1 MTFTQVLTILRGY
14 MANIEAPDGSS
25 LLDAVVARDS
35 RFAGALETGR
45 SYFQTWKDHSRDPS
59 SPSLSIWP
67 FLMALQNKVGMELKV
82 DINQHRLKEE
92 WQVSGGNLARLEE
105 VLTGDGPHV
114 VIMRHGTQFSDKP
127 DKIEMMRF
135 PANMK
140 EPLTGISMA
149 QATATGVA
157 LAVIARKLGKQIE
170 VISSEN
176 ERALQTA
183 AIIAGIAEA
192 GLTIDRGLNCVNYPP
207 EKEVSNEKLLDL
219 LGRENNGAL
228 LWREDIVDRVCGPG
242 TFQRISR
249 DMSRLLTRLL
259 LRDNNVITVVVTHTQ
274 QTQAADVFAGN
285 RPSRLRELGMRLFT
299 PQESTLLP
307 NGIFAK

>member
-1 MTFTQVLTILRGY
+1 MVR
-14 MANIEAPDGSS
+14 AEAPNNQD
-25 LLDAVVARDS
+25 LLQAAINRDL

-45 SYFQTWKDHSRDPS
+45 SYFQTWKDHSREPS

-67 FLMALQNKVGMELKV
+67 FLMVLQNKVGMELKV

-92 WQVSGGNLARLEE
+92 WQVSAGNLARLEE
-105 VLTGDGPHV
+105 VLSGDGPRV
-114 VIMRHGTQFSDKP
+114 IIMRHGTQFSNDPNKL
-127 DKIEMMRF
+127 KMMRH

-140 EPLTGISMA
+140 EPLTNMSMA
-149 QATATGVA
+149 QAAATGVA
-157 LAVIARKLGKQIE
+157 LAIVARRIGKKIE

-183 AIIAGIAEA
+183 ALVAGIAGA
-192 GLTIDRGLNCVNYPP
+192 SLTIDKRLNCVNYPP
-207 EKEVSNEKLLDL
+207 EDEVSDEELLDL
-219 LGRENNGAL
+219 LGPKNNGAL
-228 LWREDIVDRVCGPG
+228 LWVKEIVDRVCGEG
-242 TFQRISR
+242 TFDRITQ
-249 DMSRLLTRLL
+249 DMKDLHQKLLSQ
-259 LRDNNVITVVVTHTQ
+259 DGNSIKVIITHTQ

-299 PQESTLLP
+299 PQKSTLLP